1 MEGFLLAVK
10 ALTAY
15 LIYGKNKFVMFKK
28 KFNKLK
34 ELTFFQI
41 IIDSVKDFTS
51 GESSGLAAGTA
62 FYTIFSLPA
71 LLIIILNIGTTFI
84 SESDFQEE
92 VLVQVENLAGT
103 ESRETLE
110 EILDNFTVDQDS
122 GIPYA
127 VAFLIL
133 AFSATTVFVSLQ
145 NAINH
150 IWHIKPKPEK
160 GILKFVINRL
170 LSFSLV
176 ASIGFIMLISLILD
190 AVLVIA
196 NNYLTEYLVDLP
208 INFASFASF
217 IVAQVIVIIV
227 FALMYKILPDAK
239 VRWKDT
245 WLGAFVTMVL
255 FGVGKYLIGIYMGN
269 SDLGSTY
276 GAAGS
281 LVILLIWVYYS
292 VVIFLFGAQITYYI
306 AEKIGGGV
314 IPKSQAVR
322 VELKELEN

>member
-1 MEGFLLAVK
+1 MIK
-10 ALTAY
+10 
-15 LIYGKNKFVMFKK
+15 
-28 KFNKLK
+28 KLK
-34 ELTFFQI
+34 NLTVFQI
-41 IIDSVKDFTS
+41 LIDSVKDFTS
-51 GESSGLAAGTA
+51 GESTGLAAGTA

-71 LLIIILNIGTTFI
+71 LLIIILNIGMTFF
-84 SESDFQEE
+84 SEADFQYE
-92 VLVQVENLAGT
+92 VLIQVEALAGV

-110 EILDNFTVDQDS
+110 EILDNFDGTEQS
-122 GIPYA
+122 GIPNV

-150 IWHIKPKPEK
+150 IWHIKPKPQK
-160 GILKFVINRL
+160 GLIKFAINRL

-176 ASIGFIMLISLILD
+176 ASIGFILLISLILD

-196 NNYLTEYLVDLP
+196 NNYLTEYLIDLP
-208 INFASFASF
+208 INLAAIAHF
-217 IVAQVIVIIV
+217 IVAQVILVVV
-227 FALMYKILPDAK
+227 FALMYKILPDAH

-255 FGVGKYLIGIYMGN
+255 FGIGKYLIGIYLGN

-292 VVIFLFGAQITYYI
+292 VVIFLFGAQVTYYI
-306 AEKIGGGV
+306 AEKIGGSV
-314 IPKSQAVR
+314 TPKAQAVK
-322 VELKELEN
+322 VELREIEVESSSEEK

>member
-1 MEGFLLAVK
+1 MMIK
-10 ALTAY
+10 
-15 LIYGKNKFVMFKK
+15 
-28 KFNKLK
+28 KLK
-34 ELTFFQI
+34 NLTVFQI
-41 IIDSVKDFTS
+41 LIDSVKDFTS
-51 GESSGLAAGTA
+51 GESTGLAAGTA

-71 LLIIILNIGTTFI
+71 LLIIILNIGMTFF
-84 SESDFQEE
+84 SEADFQYE
-92 VLVQVENLAGT
+92 VLIQVEALAGV

-110 EILDNFTVDQDS
+110 EILDNFDGTEQS
-122 GIPYA
+122 GIPNV

-150 IWHIKPKPEK
+150 IWHIKPKPQK
-160 GILKFVINRL
+160 GLIKFAINRL

-176 ASIGFIMLISLILD
+176 ASIGFILLISLILD

-196 NNYLTEYLVDLP
+196 NNYLIEYLIDLP
-208 INFASFASF
+208 INLAAIAHF
-217 IVAQVIVIIV
+217 IVAQVILVVV
-227 FALMYKILPDAK
+227 FALMYKILPDAH

-255 FGVGKYLIGIYMGN
+255 FGIGKYLIGIYLGN

-292 VVIFLFGAQITYYI
+292 VVIFLFGAQVTYYI
-306 AEKIGGGV
+306 AEKIGGSV
-314 IPKSQAVR
+314 TPKAQAVK
-322 VELKELEN
+322 VELREIEVESSSEEK

>member
-1 MEGFLLAVK
+1 MMIK
-10 ALTAY
+10 
-15 LIYGKNKFVMFKK
+15 
-28 KFNKLK
+28 KLK
-34 ELTFFQI
+34 NLTVFQI
-41 IIDSVKDFTS
+41 LIDSVKDFTS
-51 GESSGLAAGTA
+51 GESTGLAAGTA

-71 LLIIILNIGTTFI
+71 LLIIILNIGMTFF
-84 SESDFQEE
+84 SEADFQYE
-92 VLVQVENLAGT
+92 VLIQVEALAGV

-110 EILDNFTVDQDS
+110 EILDNFDGTEQS
-122 GIPYA
+122 GIPNV

-150 IWHIKPKPEK
+150 IWHIKPKPQK
-160 GILKFVINRL
+160 GLIKFAINRL

-176 ASIGFIMLISLILD
+176 ASIGFILLISLILD

-196 NNYLTEYLVDLP
+196 NNYLTEYLIDLP
-208 INFASFASF
+208 INLAAIAHF
-217 IVAQVIVIIV
+217 IVAQVILVVV
-227 FALMYKILPDAK
+227 FALMYKILPDAH

-255 FGVGKYLIGIYMGN
+255 FGIGKYLIGIYLGN

-292 VVIFLFGAQITYYI
+292 VVIFLFGAQVTYYI
-306 AEKIGGGV
+306 AEKIGGSV
-314 IPKSQAVR
+314 TPKAQAVK
-322 VELKELEN
+322 VELREIEVESSSEEK